1 MLCIMLTADCKHNTM
16 ETIREV
22 PKEAMVEKIVLVPAE
37 KVIEKPPTS
46 IIGTKTGIALLV
58 LVAFVGYRI
67 SF

>member
-1 MLCIMLTADCKHNTM
+1 M